1 MELTNNLLTV
11 IVNTEPVKFIQAVN
25 NYYSALTE
33 NTKKTYTAAIQ
44 DFLKFKNIG
53 INEII
58 TINKADIIRYA
69 EHLAT
74 QYRNATLNL
83 KITALRN
90 LFNELEKVINGFT
103 SPFNNLSKAEKNL
116 LNRPTEKK
124 IKREAVLTEP
134 EINAILTHLCERY
147 KQNKRLIYFR
157 NHIIFSLLI
166 KSGLRISELINAKK
180 NDVLNISGTYYL
192 RIIGKGNKERSIII
206 PDNIYK
212 MLCDY
217 NSKINNQSEYLIIKE
232 NGGLLNRRELHL
244 FIQRIGAKILNKK
257 FSPHTLRH
265 SFATIQLIEKKKS
278 LTAVSQYLGHS
289 STAITAN
296 LYIHDCL
303 NKNDIDALGGIME
316 IAD

>member
-1 MELTNNLLTV
+1 MELSNNLLTV
-11 IVNTEPVKFIQAVN
+11 IINNEPVKLIQAVN

-33 NTKKTYTAAIQ
+33 NTKLTYAAAIQ
-44 DFLKFKNIG
+44 NFLKFKNIG
-53 INEII
+53 INEIL
-58 TINKADIIRYA
+58 TIRKTDLLKYA
-69 EHLAT
+69 EHLSG

-90 LFNELEKVINGFT
+90 LFNELEKIINGYN

-116 LNRPTEKK
+116 LNRQTDIK
-124 IKREAVLTEP
+124 IKRDAVLTEP

-157 NHIIFSLLI
+157 NHIIFNLLI

-180 NDVLNISGTYYL
+180 NDVLNINGVYYL
-192 RIIGKGNKERSIII
+192 RIIGKGNKERSVII
-206 PDNIYK
+206 PDSVYK
-212 MLCDY
+212 MLCEY
-217 NSKINNQSEYLIIKE
+217 NSKIINQTEYLIIKE
-232 NGGLLNRRELHL
+232 NGCLLNRRELHL
-244 FIQRIGAKILNKK
+244 FIQRIGAKVLNKK
-257 FSPHTLRH
+257 ISPHTLRH

-296 LYIHDCL
+296 LYIHDQL
-303 NKNDIDALGGIME
+303 NATDINAIGGNMG
-316 IAD
+316 IAV